1 MKIELVSS
9 SLHKK
14 KKIKNI
20 GVINCDTFTKKKS
33 FCSESFIKKN

>member
-9 SLHKK
+9 SLHK
-14 KKIKNI
+14 KNI

>member
-14 KKIKNI
+14 NRNI

>member
-14 KKIKNI
+14 KKQNI